1 VTLRVQILKDKF
13 SQSLGLPFKELLP
26 ESVIKQ
32 AISEL
37 TIKYKKRLFDPFI
50 TLWVFLSQ
58 VLDSDKTC
66 HNAVSKLVAHLADEE
81 VEIPSTDTSAY
92 CQARA
97 RLPEK
102 LLEKLFNYSG
112 QNLEDKITQEHLW
125 CGRNVKVID
134 GSTVSMPDTVE
145 NQKEYPQPSTQKQGC
160 GFPIAKIGVIF
171 SLITGAAV
179 ALCIDVLNTHDI
191 KLARMLYSF
200 LKPNDVLLGD
210 RAFCAYADMVAITKL
225 GCDAVFRKHSSRTTT
240 MRKGKIVGDC
250 DKLVTWYKP
259 KRCPK
264 GLNKDEFDALPSSIT
279 VREIYYYIV
288 IPGFRSQRVSLITTL
303 LDQAIY
309 PTLEIVKLYYKRWE
323 VELDLRHLKTT
334 LGMDILRCKTP
345 SMVRKEI
352 HVYLLA
358 YNLLRSL
365 MWSAGTTYNTP
376 PLRLSLQGTRHH
388 LLNFVPKLEAAN
400 LKKRLR
406 LYRTLLKI
414 IVHKVVPDRP
424 ARSEPRVIKRRP
436 KAYPRLTKPR
446 HELRKQLQ
454 TA

>member
-1 VTLRVQILKDKF
+1 M
-13 SQSLGLPFKELLP
+13 GLPFKELLP
-26 ESVIKQ
+26 ESVIRL

-37 TIKYKKRLFDPFI
+37 KIKYKKRLFDPFV
-50 TLWVFLSQ
+50 TLWAFLSQ
-58 VLDSDKTC
+58 VLDTDKTC
-66 HNAVSKLVAHLADEE
+66 HNAVSKIIAHLAESE

-102 LLEKLFNYSG
+102 LLENLFNYSA
-112 QNLEDKITQEHLW
+112 QNIEQKVTEENLW

-145 NQKEYPQPSTQKQGC
+145 NQKEYPQPSTQKSGC

-171 SLITGAAV
+171 SLVTGAAV

-191 KLARMLYSF
+191 KLARNLYSF
-200 LKPNDVLLGD
+200 LKQNDVLVGD
-210 RAFCAYADMVAITKL
+210 RAFCAYADMFAIRKL
-225 GCDAVFRKHSSRTTT
+225 NCDALFRKHSSRTTA

-259 KRCPK
+259 KSCPK
-264 GLNKDEFDALPSSIT
+264 GLSKDEFDALPKSIT
-279 VREIYYYIV
+279 VREVYYYIV
-288 IPGFRSQRVSLITTL
+288 IPGFRTQQVSLITTL
-303 LDQAIY
+303 LDKSSY
-309 PTLEIVKLYYKRWE
+309 STLEIVGLYGQRWD

-358 YNLLRSL
+358 YNLLRNL
-365 MWSAGTTYNTP
+365 MWQAGTTYNTP

-388 LLNFVPKLEAAN
+388 LINFLSKLLAAHST
-400 LKKRLR
+400 KRLQI
-406 LYRTLLKI
+406 YRTLLKVI
-414 IVHKVVPDRP
+414 AHKAVPDRP
-424 ARSEPRVIKRRP
+424 GRSEPRVTKRRP